1 MARLGGR
8 KTNTAGAAADR
19 ALISLSLCKSLSDEL
34 HVYKKQFV
42 AKIYAEYC
50 RKSRPLYTL
59 RSMPTKGQPV
69 RASDRAY
76 AALRDDIVQWRLQ
89 PGALLAEVEQAERLG
104 VSRTPLREALGRLTA
119 EGLTTAA
126 GGRGVVVTGIS
137 LADIDELFELRETL
151 EGKAAALAAERG
163 VPQTFRKLEAEF
175 RAAPSLITGPAP
187 ALQDYYLLVDRLD
200 SAVDAAI
207 SNSYLA
213 QAMRSLRVHLVRIRR
228 LAADDAARLTAAAAE
243 HAAIAEAIAI
253 RNPGLAQAATTLHLH
268 RSLSHIKATHP
279 SR

>member
-1 MARLGGR
+1 M
-8 KTNTAGAAADR
+8 
-19 ALISLSLCKSLSDEL
+19 
-34 HVYKKQFV
+34 
-42 AKIYAEYC
+42 
-50 RKSRPLYTL
+50 
-59 RSMPTKGQPV
+59 

-89 PGALLAEVEQAERLG
+89 PGALLAEVEQAQRLG

-119 EGLTTAA
+119 EGLTTA
-126 GGRGVVVTGIS
+126 GGRGVVVTDIS
-137 LADIDELFELRETL
+137 LEDIDELFELRETL

-163 VPQTFRKLEAEF
+163 DPETFRGLEAEF
-175 RAAPSLITGPAP
+175 RAAPSLITGTAP

-207 SNSYLA
+207 SNAYLA

-243 HAAIAEAIAI
+243 HAAIAEAVAI
-253 RNPGLAQAATTLHLH
+253 RNPRLAQAATTLHLH